1 MVTFTTDP
9 RIAYAR
15 ARQQAGMKRAMTP
28 YQLPRNPY
36 GGSPIAGNLQR
47 LADALGS
54 RMFGADAAR
63 LQEGQKTAQSKILAR
78 LLGAQ
83 TGVPG
88 REQYARGQIQVPT
101 QDVQVTGEYRPT
113 PTGGGWQRLTID
125 DTGATVPD
133 PAVLDPAVLK
143 TAGLS
148 PGEYSILERKA
159 KLAGEKISEAER
171 IDFATR
177 KLTEARTQDERKYWL
192 GQIDAVKAA
201 ERDLDVPKL
210 KEWQADLAVLTRDGM
225 PRADAEDI
233 AFGRFKIII
242 DNKGNKTIVNLRT
255 KEVINLDSL
264 PSASQNI
271 VTDLD
276 QDPDKKPPAELT
288 DKQYW
293 KQKIGRF
300 SEERYRLKS
309 LFTRLHRRTSP
320 VTGVVPW
327 LQEVGEATLGQI
339 PGFEGWFQSDEA
351 AQMRQALETENQLLI
366 KTMQQSPKF
375 AEGERK
381 AIAKEVEITPAILQS
396 HLMLRNKMIS
406 IAKSLTRR
414 LRKYEEDADD
424 YNLTNDARQAA
435 VFRAN
440 LMRDYLLTLGV
451 PGYGGFGSLTIV
463 PEEATGDELEDSS
476 TVSDAAILE
485 SLGLGP
491 SIPGG

>member
-15 ARQQAGMKRAMTP
+15 ARQQAGMKQAMTP

-47 LADALGS
+47 LADALGA
-54 RMFGADAAR
+54 RWAGAEAVR
-63 LQEGQKTAQSKILAR
+63 LQEGQKRARSKILAR

-88 REQYARGQIQVPT
+88 SEQYSSPIFFQ
-101 QDVQVTGEYRPT
+101 GEQREGP
-113 PTGGGWQRLTID
+113 QRLVID
-125 DTGATVPD
+125 DTGATV
-133 PAVLDPAVLK
+133 LDPGVLE

-159 KLAGEKISEAER
+159 KLEGTERSEANR
-171 IDFATR
+171 IAFATR

-210 KEWQADLAVLTRDGM
+210 KEWQADLDVLIRDGM

-288 DKQYW
+288 DEQYW

-300 SEERYRLKS
+300 SEERYRPKS
-309 LFTRLHRRTSP
+309 LFTRLHGRTSP
-320 VTGVVPW
+320 VTGFVPW
-327 LQEVGEATLGQI
+327 LQEAGEATLGQI
-339 PGFEGWFQSDEA
+339 PGLEGWFQSDEA
-351 AQMRQALETENQLLI
+351 AQMRQAFESENQLLI

-375 AEGERK
+375 AEGERQ

-406 IAKSLTRR
+406 IAKSLTGR

-424 YNLTNDARQAA
+424 YNLTNEARQAA

-451 PGYGGFGSLTIV
+451 PGYGGFGSLTID
-463 PEEATGDELEDSS
+463 PEEATRDELEDSS

-485 SLGLGP
+485 SLELVP